1 MKPTMKKWLTG
12 LLSVALLAGNLPVYA
27 VNTAYAAE
35 EDGFFTD
42 ETYSFEG
49 GSQESEDTQSEI
61 LLQAFLNLPGLPPWG
76 SRRRFFR
83 RRGL

>member
-35 EDGFFTD
+35 GDGFFTD
-42 ETYSFEG
+42 EAESFAV
-49 GSQESEDTQSEI
+49 SYTH
-61 LLQAFLNLPGLPPWG
+61 LTLPTIA
-76 SRRRFFR
+76 
-83 RRGL
+83 

>member
-35 EDGFFTD
+35 EDGFLQTRQ
-42 ETYSFEG
+42 G
-49 GSQESEDTQSEI
+49 
-61 LLQAFLNLPGLPPWG
+61 LLNAV
-76 SRRRFFR
+76 
-83 RRGL
+83 